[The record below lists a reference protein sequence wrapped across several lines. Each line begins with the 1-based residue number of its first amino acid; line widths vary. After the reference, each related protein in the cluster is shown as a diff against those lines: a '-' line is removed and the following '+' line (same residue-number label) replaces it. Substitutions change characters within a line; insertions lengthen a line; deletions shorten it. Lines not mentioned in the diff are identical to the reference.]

1 MELHVGD
8 VVRLKSGGPEMTVIE
23 SPLKITFGEDN
34 PNYTKCQWFDVDG
47 KLSNGIFVV
56 DALEKVNN

>member
-23 SPLKITFGEDN
+23 YPIKIVDGGVN
-34 PNYTKCQWFDVDG
+34 PKLAKCQWFDNDN
-47 KLSNGIFVV
+47 KLSVHTFDI
-56 DALEKVNN
+56 DALEKIE

>member
-23 SPLKITFGEDN
+23 YPIKIVDGGVN
-34 PNYTKCQWFDVDG
+34 PKLAKCQ
-47 KLSNGIFVV
+47 
-56 DALEKVNN
+56 